1 MAGLIVGADP
11 RVRNAFRATLRDEP
25 STASLISTAE
35 LDPADVLEVGDLA
48 RAIARA
54 EQVIRE
60 RASAP
65 RLSTPAAPS
74 SSGTRDIFDALVTD
88 DCIGPALHAPYIPT
102 PIPPPPTPALARN
115 RASTIPPPPPNGT
128 LRLPELH
135 VPPAPRTAPL
145 LVIDERAFYHF
156 AHSAGT
162 FQDHAPARSPWACL
176 GERKVLL
183 WVAVAVI
190 TPLMLLSLFVVG
202 VQLGR
207 ARAAREASIPATM
220 AAPRTTA
227 EVPTAPAATVPRPKA
242 AAQPTAAPTAE
253 SPGVPV
259 LDVRSLKSAP
269 PPNRS
274 KSAQTQR

>member
-1 MAGLIVGADP
+1 MPGLIVGADP
-11 RVRNAFRATLRDEP
+11 RVRNAFRKTLRDEP
-25 STASLISTAE
+25 STARLISTAE

-48 RAIARA
+48 QAIARA

-102 PIPPPPTPALARN
+102 PIPPPPALARD

-128 LRLPELH
+128 LRLPALRI
-135 VPPAPRTAPL
+135 PPAPCTAPL
-145 LVIDERAFYHF
+145 LAIDEHAFHYPG
-156 AHSAGT
+156 GT
-162 FQDHAPARSPWACL
+162 FQDHASPRSPWARVS
-176 GERKVLL
+176 ERKVLL
-183 WVAVAVI
+183 WVAVAVL
-190 TPLMLLSLFVVG
+190 TPLMLLLLFAVG
-202 VQLGR
+202 VGIGR
-207 ARAAREASIPATM
+207 ARAAREVSTTSTM
-220 AAPRTTA
+220 AAARTTA
-227 EVPTAPAATVPRPKA
+227 TPPAPVPAA

-253 SPGVPV
+253 SPEVPV

-269 PPNRS
+269 PPNRA
-274 KSAQTQR
+274 KSVKTWR